1 MVLVQLMNIFVSDI
15 NNLIFEW
22 IHYAGTWNTWK
33 TIDIQIPVT
42 LENNYLTI
50 QTNLVESINTTSTA
64 YDVTNRRFSCAV
76 VVKTK
81 DNSHIVIADR
91 YTKWIFL
98 IGY

>member
-1 MVLVQLMNIFVSDI
+1 MVLVPLMNIFVSDI
-15 NNLIFEW
+15 NSLIFEW
-22 IHYAGTWNTWK
+22 IHYDGTWNTWK

-50 QTNLVESINTTSTA
+50 QTNYHASIDTTSTA
-64 YDVTNRRFSCAV
+64 NDVTARRFSCGVAV
-76 VVKTK
+76 TTK

-91 YTKWIFL
+91 YNKWIFL